1 MWPALS
7 DTGGYYER
15 PAFFNMGGIKNTV
28 NTAILPAWIK
38 KNGK

>member
-7 DTGGYYER
+7 DTGDNMKGR
-15 PAFFNMGGIKNTV
+15 PFFNMGGIKNTV
-28 NTAILPAWIK
+28 GTVILRAWIK